1 MPDLHHLDKK
11 VGVLSEAVNDLK
23 LNHLKHLQMQIDRLD
38 RRIWAILMGIA
49 VQLAVALTGVVLL
62 MNGGG

>member
-11 VGVLSEAVNDLK
+11 VGVLAESVNDLK
-23 LNHLKHLQMQIDRLD
+23 SNHLKHLQAQIDRLD

>member
-23 LNHLKHLQMQIDRLD
+23 LNHLKHLQAQIDRLD

-49 VQLAVALTGVVLL
+49 VQLAVALTGVILL
-62 MNGGG
+62 MNGAG

>member
-62 MNGGG
+62 MNGAG

>member
-11 VGVLSEAVNDLK
+11 VGVLAEAVNDLK

>member
-23 LNHLKHLQMQIDRLD
+23 LNHLKHLQAQIDRLD

-62 MNGGG
+62 MNGAA

>member
-62 MNGGG
+62 MNGA

>member
-23 LNHLKHLQMQIDRLD
+23 LNHLKHLQTQIDRLD

-62 MNGGG
+62 MNGA

>member
-62 MNGGG
+62 MNGGV

>member
-38 RRIWAILMGIA
+38 RRSWAILMGIA

>member
-38 RRIWAILMGIA
+38 CRIWAILMGIA